1 MGNTGLAWP
10 IKKID
15 WILVGA
21 IILLL
26 IIGIL
31 SIASISEARTG
42 AFIIFK
48 KQLVFAII
56 GLALLFLFSLIDYRF
71 LRNYPAVILTLYT
84 ISVVLLV
91 LLFVFSSK
99 TRGAIS

>member
-1 MGNTGLAWP
+1 MGNTGIAWP

-15 WILVGA
+15 WILIGA

-42 AFIIFK
+42 AFVIFK
-48 KQLVFAII
+48 KQII
-56 GLALLFLFSLIDYRF
+56 
-71 LRNYPAVILTLYT
+71 TLN
-84 ISVVLLV
+84 SNFNRL
-91 LLFVFSSK
+91 SK
-99 TRGAIS
+99 KFIR